1 MRRIRFSLIIA
12 QLIIRL
18 PTPPLSPLAE
28 HIRSHALAQR
38 MVCEETH
45 ANYSRL
51 TVFVTSQLE
60 DVIII
65 VAAILTALQIR

>member
-1 MRRIRFSLIIA
+1 MIIA

-18 PTPPLSPLAE
+18 PFPPLSLLAE
-28 HIRSHALAQR
+28 HIRSRALAQR